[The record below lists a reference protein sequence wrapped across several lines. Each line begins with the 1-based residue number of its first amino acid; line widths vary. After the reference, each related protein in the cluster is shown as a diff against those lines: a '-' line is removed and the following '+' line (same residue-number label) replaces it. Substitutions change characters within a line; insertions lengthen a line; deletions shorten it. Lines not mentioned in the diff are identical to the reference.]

1 MGQVF
6 GNRRTLENAVDYGDW
21 KRVSKFLERGVSQAQ
36 YIWAAKKACGSA
48 DDETLREIL
57 SLREELPESVV
68 YSATLNKR
76 WQVLRTVIKSEF
88 RWRWAVKEAIEKADN
103 PSCYRI
109 VHGGVSESGD
119 LDFCVEQAVQNDR
132 WELVLWCL
140 EGIRPRGL
148 TPLDYIELRNPK
160 CLITPSETVI
170 QYAVAEAAV
179 RAEETVLRDILRH
192 ATDREPV
199 MTKLLERGLWR
210 LGSTFFAS
218 YSTHIFEEKPE
229 HLLKGLVTKGW
240 WSAAGQLFKTC
251 MDNTQPVDVNQ
262 KVDEPSDNVNAEEPK
277 AAFCPHLEIW
287 AGHFVKSLGEISF
300 SNTAW
305 SHHEEKSRFD
315 EFLAF
320 QQNCFRVLM
329 HCSECT
335 RDNGRNDQ
343 KNTTKSLISRWEQ
356 HVRMCVPEEKIM
368 SGVEGL
374 LGNLSEEYL
383 DSTGQLNVK
392 RGEFFTCIFA
402 LQTINTPLQSLAV
415 RTLTRTYRS
424 EVSRCDV
431 TRLDVITNLSLSRVW
446 EEERRSLFQAA
457 VEQREWTI
465 VKQLADHSLY
475 DDQRDWALGEALRER
490 QMAVFMLLAD
500 HGLTEDQLRRVYRQV
515 AKHAD
520 WNTVLELFER
530 GADVLLVSEEL
541 ETANPS
547 RERLPTEDEM
557 EKYERKFEDNPA
569 LENEYRERWQKIE
582 ELEARY
588 RKRCRK
594 LRALERRLETEKQ
607 DFDNAVKQ
615 KNWRAV
621 LHRLRRTST
630 QEQARLALDHAVQSE
645 AWHVVVQL
653 VKLSMDADERETFLP
668 EAIRRRQW
676 GVARALLE
684 RGVSAELCLNVLPEL
699 IKEGQWI
706 LVARVME
713 HGVSDDQRRQII
725 QEGLDHREGSVVAHC
740 ISIMEG
746 TLTVEER
753 EAIFERSLRHGL
765 WQAVRRLV
773 EEKDSTGIAQRDKA
787 LIESVWRHKWDV
799 VEHCLQLG
807 ADIDKPDT
815 EGNALVQQAARK
827 NDWITVE
834 GLLYVGA
841 DQFVL
846 DTDGYTLL
854 DRAIECQNWAAA
866 KMLVKFHGDIN
877 KPGPDGYTPLYKLI
891 QYEQADIIDCALDWG
906 RNVAHKVDCFGET
919 ALHVLCQGGY
929 WDSLRYIIARGADPL
944 AVARGGESVLLFA
957 VNNKQCPEKLVAAC
971 IKLGIASFQPKL
983 TDTMTYATRADTSCV
998 NIEVCS
1004 PFQQALYRSDLA
1016 LVQMLYESGAC
1027 SNAEF
1032 HRMAQRL
1039 FVDNDAIT
1047 DAPMSVTLSY
1057 DPDEVKEF
1065 DSRIFPYMRKI
1076 LSPRSLQSLCRLTI
1090 SRQLGI
1096 RPRRHKMVNTL
1107 PLPRRMKDYVM
1118 FADLTVSRP
1127 DIGQIPGL
1135 PDHREYPVFSQE
1147 ARCTRPLSSLP
1158 VDPCPACLPCTR
1170 KSRPM
1175 MGVVLLA

>member
-1 MGQVF
+1 M
-6 GNRRTLENAVDYGDW
+6 
-21 KRVSKFLERGVSQAQ
+21 
-36 YIWAAKKACGSA
+36 
-48 DDETLREIL
+48 
-57 SLREELPESVV
+57 
-68 YSATLNKR
+68 
-76 WQVLRTVIKSEF
+76 
-88 RWRWAVKEAIEKADN
+88 
-103 PSCYRI
+103 
-109 VHGGVSESGD
+109 
-119 LDFCVEQAVQNDR
+119 
-132 WELVLWCL
+132 
-140 EGIRPRGL
+140 
-148 TPLDYIELRNPK
+148 
-160 CLITPSETVI
+160 
-170 QYAVAEAAV
+170 
-179 RAEETVLRDILRH
+179 
-192 ATDREPV
+192 
-199 MTKLLERGLWR
+199 
-210 LGSTFFAS
+210 
-218 YSTHIFEEKPE
+218 
-229 HLLKGLVTKGW
+229 
-240 WSAAGQLFKTC
+240 
-251 MDNTQPVDVNQ
+251 
-262 KVDEPSDNVNAEEPK
+262 
-277 AAFCPHLEIW
+277 
-287 AGHFVKSLGEISF
+287 
-300 SNTAW
+300 
-305 SHHEEKSRFD
+305 
-315 EFLAF
+315 
-320 QQNCFRVLM
+320 
-329 HCSECT
+329 
-335 RDNGRNDQ
+335 
-343 KNTTKSLISRWEQ
+343 
-356 HVRMCVPEEKIM
+356 
-368 SGVEGL
+368 
-374 LGNLSEEYL
+374 
-383 DSTGQLNVK
+383 
-392 RGEFFTCIFA
+392 
-402 LQTINTPLQSLAV
+402 TINIPLQNLA
-415 RTLTRTYRS
+415 
-424 EVSRCDV
+424 
-431 TRLDVITNLSLSRVW
+431 
-446 EEERRSLFQAA
+446 AA

-582 ELEARY
+582 DLEARY

-699 IKEGQWI
+699 LKEGQWI

-877 KPGPDGYTPLYKLI
+877 KPGPD
-891 QYEQADIIDCALDWG
+891 
-906 RNVAHKVDCFGET
+906 
-919 ALHVLCQGGY
+919 
-929 WDSLRYIIARGADPL
+929 
-944 AVARGGESVLLFA
+944 
-957 VNNKQCPEKLVAAC
+957 
-971 IKLGIASFQPKL
+971 
-983 TDTMTYATRADTSCV
+983 
-998 NIEVCS
+998 
-1004 PFQQALYRSDLA
+1004 DLA

-1057 DPDEVKEF
+1057 DPDE
-1065 DSRIFPYMRKI
+1065 
-1076 LSPRSLQSLCRLTI
+1076 
-1090 SRQLGI
+1090 LGI

-1127 DIGQIPGL
+1127 DIGQIPAWAVVTVLDLFYRRIGTNLLRMGWKIEPTSNGL
-1135 PDHREYPVFSQE
+1135 DS
-1147 ARCTRPLSSLP
+1147 
-1158 VDPCPACLPCTR
+1158 
-1170 KSRPM
+1170 
-1175 MGVVLLA
+1175 